1 MKDYVVEQLQNQLN
15 RERYN
20 AQAYLYIGSMC
31 ENMAFDGFASFFRKQ
46 AQDEI
51 GHVRKFEEF
60 LISKRIQP
68 RYDSLDGFGWNGLL
82 LDDLASKALDL
93 ELATTGHLSEIYS
106 IVDGEDPQVCAL
118 IYEMLIEQVEEEK
131 WATDLVDLVSKSDI
145 AGLLILDEK
154 YGKL

>member
-1 MKDYVVEQLQNQLN
+1 M
-15 RERYN
+15 
-20 AQAYLYIGSMC
+20 
-31 ENMAFDGFASFFRKQ
+31 
-46 AQDEI
+46 
-51 GHVRKFEEF
+51 
-60 LISKRIQP
+60 
-68 RYDSLDGFGWNGLL
+68 L